1 MGLDCFASLAMTTFS
16 SLRNQ
21 AAVMS
26 RAHHSQAGAPSQRM
40 LRVGELVRHALAQM
54 FSRGDINDPVL
65 DKHVVTV
72 SRVKMSPDLKL
83 ATIYV
88 MPLGGQDE
96 PEVLAA
102 LDRHKRFLRGEIAH
116 EVNLKFAPEIRFRI
130 DDTFDNVSRIDA
142 LLSSDR
148 VKRDLADGDDAEK
161 NGVDE

>member
-1 MGLDCFASLAMTTFS
+1 
-16 SLRNQ
+16 
-21 AAVMS
+21 
-26 RAHHSQAGAPSQRM
+26 M

-54 FSRGDINDPVL
+54 LSRGEINDPVL
-65 DKHVVTV
+65 EKHVVTV

-83 ATIYV
+83 ATVYV

-130 DDTFDNVSRIDA
+130 DDTFDNVSRIEA
-142 LLSSDR
+142 LLNSEQ
-148 VKRDLADGDDAEK
+148 VKRDLAGGDEKDGVK
-161 NGVDE
+161 G

>member
-1 MGLDCFASLAMTTFS
+1 
-16 SLRNQ
+16 
-21 AAVMS
+21 MS

-40 LRVGELVRHALAQM
+40 LRVGELVRHAVAQM
-54 FSRGDINDPVL
+54 LSRGDITDPVL

-148 VKRDLADGDDAEK
+148 VKRDLADGDDADK
-161 NGVDE
+161 DGVEE

>member
-1 MGLDCFASLAMTTFS
+1 
-16 SLRNQ
+16 
-21 AAVMS
+21 MS

-40 LRVGELVRHALAQM
+40 LRVGELVRHAAARLLT
-54 FSRGDINDPVL
+54 RGEITDPVL
-65 DKHVVTV
+65 EQHVVTV

-88 MPLGGQDE
+88 VPLGGKDE

-102 LDRHKRFLRGEIAH
+102 LDRHKRFLRGEIVQ

-148 VKRDLADGDDAEK
+148 VKRDLADGDDAKED
-161 NGVDE
+161 GVEE